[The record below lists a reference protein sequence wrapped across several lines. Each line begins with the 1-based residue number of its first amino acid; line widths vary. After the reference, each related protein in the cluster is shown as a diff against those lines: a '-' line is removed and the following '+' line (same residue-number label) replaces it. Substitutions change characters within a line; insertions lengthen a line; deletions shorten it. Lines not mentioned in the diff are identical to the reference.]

1 MPIAL
6 AEAGPILA
14 GDMHLMHPGIA
25 MMTLLKHQ
33 PMTGIHPQLITLQK
47 ETGATTMA
55 SMNESAT
62 IAPRQVPK
70 GLSLTNLTVN
80 PKTLDLFEPNELNG
94 RMILPQ
100 AR

>member
-33 PMTGIHPQLITLQK
+33 PMTGIHPQRITLQK
-47 ETGATTMA
+47 EIGITAIA
-55 SMNESAT
+55 NMNESAT
-62 IAPRQVPK
+62 IAPRQVPE
-70 GLSLTNLTVN
+70 GLSLTNRTVN
-80 PKTLDLFEPNELNG
+80 PRTPNLPEPNVPNG
-94 RMILPQ
+94 RTIVPQ
-100 AR
+100 AQ